1 MNRVSRVWVFAL
13 LVVAMLALV
22 GGAVVAQDSPSSI
35 VSGINMTS
43 GDLSTI
49 DPTVSEVSS
58 SIEVVN
64 QLFIGLTSQDVTTA
78 ETIPGLASSW
88 TVEPVENGVAY
99 TFTLVEGVPW
109 VRYNAETG
117 AVEQLTDADG
127 NPLVVTAQDFV
138 FGILRA
144 LDPVTAAPYSYVP
157 IPYIVGAAEY
167 NSGEAG
173 PEAVQVSAP
182 DANTVVI
189 VAPEEVAFAPA
200 IYGLWV
206 MRAVPQA
213 LIEEFGDSW
222 TDPENIA
229 TNGPY
234 ALKEWA
240 HDESIT
246 MIKNPFWPGTDSIPQ
261 AQIDEVVLRF
271 LDAEQQL
278 PEYQAGTM
286 DAIDIPAA
294 DTPRIK
300 ADPALSAEYV
310 SGANPCTYY
319 YGFDNTEA
327 PFDNANLRRALS
339 QSIDR
344 VSIVENVTRGG
355 QTAAQ
360 WFSYPGLNAAPTL
373 ETNPDLGVMYDP
385 AAAQESLAAALSDL
399 GYASVD
405 DLNAIGLTL
414 TFGDTPTHTA
424 IAQAVQQMWADT
436 LGIQVTLSA
445 QETTGYFSRLSE
457 EYPMIARAGWCQDY
471 SDANNFL
478 YDVYYSQSSQ
488 NDPGFNNA
496 EFDALVEQARTE
508 PDVNVRRQLYAQA
521 ENIFV
526 LQEAGIAPIYWY
538 ADNMLVRPGV
548 ERANS
553 ITGNEAYYAWS
564 LSN

>member
-1 MNRVSRVWVFAL
+1 MNHRSRVWLVALFAL
-13 LVVAMLALV
+13 LALALV
-22 GGAVVAQDSPSSI
+22 GGVVAQDSPTSV
-35 VSGINMTS
+35 VSGIGMVS
-43 GDLSTI
+43 GDIPTL
-49 DPTVSEVSS
+49 DPTVSETSS

-64 QLFIGLTSQDVTTA
+64 QLFIGLTAQDVTTA

-88 TVEPVENGVAY
+88 TVEPVDNGVAY
-99 TFTLVEGVPW
+99 TFTLVDGVPW
-109 VRYNAETG
+109 VRYNAESG

-127 NPLVVTAQDFV
+127 NPLTVTAQDFV
-138 FGILRA
+138 YGIQRA
-144 LDPVTAAPYSYVP
+144 LDPVTAAPYSYIP
-157 IPYIVGAAEY
+157 IPYIVGAAEF

-173 PEAVQVSAP
+173 VEALQVSAP
-182 DANTVVI
+182 DASTVVV

-206 MRAVPQA
+206 LRAVPQTV
-213 LIEEFGDSW
+213 IEEFGNSW
-222 TDPENIA
+222 TEPENIA
-229 TNGPY
+229 TYGPY

-246 MIKNPFWPGTDSIPQ
+246 MIKNPFWSGTDSIPQ
-261 AQIDEVVLRF
+261 AKIDEVVLRF

-286 DAIDIPAA
+286 DAINIPAA
-294 DTPRIK
+294 DTPRII
-300 ADPALSAEYV
+300 ADPALGAEYV
-310 SGANPCTYY
+310 RGANPCTYY

-344 VSIVENVTRGG
+344 VAIVENVTRGG
-355 QTAAQ
+355 QVAAQ

-373 ETNPDLGVMYDP
+373 ENNPDLGVKFDA
-385 AAAQESLAAALSDL
+385 AAAQESLATALSEL

-414 TFGDTPTHTA
+414 SFGNTPTHTA
-424 IAQAVQQMWADT
+424 IAEAVQNMWAET
-436 LGIQVTLSA
+436 LGVNVTLSPMD
-445 QETTGYFSRLSE
+445 TTTYFATLSE

-488 NDPGFNNA
+488 NDPGFSNA

-508 PDVNVRRQLYAQA
+508 TDNDVRRELYAQA
-521 ENIFV
+521 EEIFV
-526 LQEAGIAPIYWY
+526 VQEAGIAPIYWY
-538 ADNMLVRPGV
+538 ANNLLVKPGV
-548 ERANS
+548 LRAPS
-553 ITGNEAYYAWS
+553 ITGNEAYYLWEV
-564 LSN
+564 SN